1 MDISDIIEKNKAIKI
16 MEKPSF
22 LFHKKRNILHAEL
35 IYIPYYL
42 FLTEIVL
49 KKDDN
54 IKVNICI
61 DRISGEYAFVTR
73 SYDFAMSD
81 HHKLNLQIGIEDAKK
96 VANRAVNQFI
106 VAKMRQNISLEE
118 VKIQLIRKF
127 DYPYWLGLFRKGQ
140 KGLQFEVIDAITG
153 KKQGPKMK
161 PVFME
166 YMLHQNELNSQN
178 KTNR

>member
-1 MDISDIIEKNKAIKI
+1 MDISNIIKKSKAIKI

-22 LFHKKRNILHAEL
+22 LFHKKRDILHAEL

-42 FLTEIVL
+42 FLTEIII

-54 IKVNICI
+54 IKVYICI
-61 DRISGEYAFVTR
+61 DRISGEYAFVTH
-73 SYDFAMSD
+73 SYDFDVSE
-81 HHKLNLQIGIEDAKK
+81 HRKLNLKIGVKEAKK

-106 VAKMRQNISLEE
+106 VAKMRQNISLDE

-127 DYPYWLGLFRKGQ
+127 DYPYWLGLYKKGQ

-178 KTNR
+178 KSRQ